1 MRISL
6 DVAGLQGDERVDSLR
21 YCHLQESKTDSY
33 GVLKSL
39 FESSYPIAF
48 A

>member
-6 DVAGLQGDERVDSLR
+6 GAADPQGDERVDSLR
-21 YCHLQESKTDSY
+21 YCHLQESTTDSY

-39 FESSYPIAF
+39 FESSYLIAF